1 MKLAYTMAPGR
12 GDTDLILHKL
22 ASDLAERGLRC
33 RGTVQINSERA
44 GSGPCDMDVQV
55 LPDGPVL
62 RISQDLGPSARGC
75 RLDPAALETAVGL
88 VAASITDGADVLIV
102 NKFGKHEAEGRGF
115 RAVIAEALAL
125 GMPVIVGVNGLNLA
139 GFEEFTSGL
148 ATRLPPDC
156 EALAAWVS
164 QAIAPAIE
172 AA

>member
-1 MKLAYTMAPGR
+1 
-12 GDTDLILHKL
+12 
-22 ASDLAERGLRC
+22 
-33 RGTVQINSERA
+33 
-44 GSGPCDMDVQV
+44 
-55 LPDGPVL
+55 
-62 RISQDLGPSARGC
+62 
-75 RLDPAALETAVGL
+75 
-88 VAASITDGADVLIV
+88 VLIV